1 MEEEFGGDCDNDF
14 CGSSSSGPIRGTYNP
29 PNSATL
35 SESDGVAAEISPS
48 NRDANQ
54 DDASNRQT
62 KKSVSW
68 GTSVLQMVNIS
79 PLGFGFR
86 TDNTPSSHVV
96 KGSYQQLSPAIIRD
110 DGSLTGLVDDNNDEM
125 GQSSV
130 FIGNNHDSFDNQ
142 QFRL

>member
-1 MEEEFGGDCDNDF
+1 MEEEFGGDCDSDF
-14 CGSSSSGPIRGTYNP
+14 RGSSSSGPIRGTYNP
-29 PNSATL
+29 PNATTI
-35 SESDGVAAEISPS
+35 SESDGVAAEVAPP

-54 DDASNRQT
+54 DDASSKQT

-79 PLGFGFR
+79 PIGFGFR
-86 TDNTPSSHVV
+86 TGNTPSSHVV

-110 DGSLTGLVDDNNDEM
+110 EDSLAGLVGDNNDEM

-130 FIGNNHDSFDNQ
+130 FIGNNHDSFDSQ